1 MADGYRI
8 FGAEMS
14 PYSVKARSYFRYKAI
29 PHQMDFVE
37 CGKPGRIREICQD
50 ADYSPGGYARGR
62 RRSRLRSGG
71 CGLSCRIAQL
81 KT

>member
-1 MADGYRI
+1 MADCYRI

-50 ADYSPGGYARGR
+50 ADYSLVVTPEGVGVQDSVLAAAGCLAG
-62 RRSRLRSGG
+62 LRS
-71 CGLSCRIAQL
+71 
-81 KT
+81 

>member
-1 MADGYRI
+1 MADCYRI

-50 ADYSPGGYARGR
+50 ADYSLVVTPEGVGVQDSVPAAAGCLAG
-62 RRSRLRSGG
+62 LRS
-71 CGLSCRIAQL
+71 
-81 KT
+81 